1 MKRRVFL
8 GVSLAVLAGAGQAGA
23 GQAGAEVG
31 LRPRR
36 KPALAPLARLQAA
49 RLGRAELGFFAVD
62 LGTGAVRDSHQPD
75 LPLPPASTL
84 KTVTAL
90 YALDRLG
97 AAHRFQTRVIRV
109 GDALVL
115 AGGGDPVL
123 DSDALAGLAAATA
136 RAVGDW
142 RPARFLVWG
151 GALPRMAEVAPG
163 QAAHLAYNPAVSGMM
178 LNFNRIHLGWRCAD
192 SCAFSLEARAARS
205 SPRAYT
211 VSAAARPGGGA
222 FAHSLT
228 GGVEQWQVPRAG
240 LGKAGSRWLPVR
252 QPELYAGDVFQTLC
266 RAEGL
271 ALPAPEV
278 SLQRPEGAMIAHHD
292 SPALTEVLRGMLD
305 HSTNLTAEA
314 VGLAASGA
322 GDLAGSAAA
331 MARWV
336 EGRGG
341 RQAGGVSGADAD
353 LEAEGGVAASGL
365 RFVDHSGLSGDNR
378 ITARGLAGL
387 LARPEAR
394 QALRGLLKTDPLRDV
409 LGTDARGDGR
419 NGAARVAAKT
429 GTLNFVSCLAGYAGQ
444 PEGAEVAFAILSADL
459 GKREET
465 AGQELPAGVLAWV
478 KRSKEMQ
485 RDLVEDAV
493 RDDEPGRDLP
503 EI

>member
-8 GVSLAVLAGAGQAGA
+8 AASLAVLAGAGQAGA

-36 KPALAPLARLQAA
+36 KPALAPSARLQAA

-62 LGTGAVRDSHQPD
+62 LASGAVRVSHQPD

-97 AAHRFQTRVIRV
+97 GAHRFQTRVIRA

-123 DSDALAGLAAATA
+123 DSDALAGLAAATM

-178 LNFNRIHLGWRCAD
+178 LNFNRVHLGWRCAD
-192 SCAFSLEARAARS
+192 NCAFNLEARAARS

-222 FAHSLT
+222 FVHSLT

-271 ALPAPEV
+271 VLPAPEITD
-278 SLQRPEGAMIAHHD
+278 LRPEGAVIARHD
-292 SPALTEVLRGMLD
+292 SPPLTEVLRGMLD

-336 EGRGG
+336 AGLAGRGG
-341 RQAGGVSGADAD
+341 AQAGGVSGADWD
-353 LEAEGGVAASGL
+353 AASGL

-378 ITARGLAGL
+378 VTARALAGL

-409 LGTDARGDGR
+409 LGKDARGDGR
-419 NGAARVAAKT
+419 NGAAVVAAKT
-429 GTLNFVSCLAGYAGQ
+429 GTLNFVSCLAGYAGT
-444 PEGAEVAFAILSADL
+444 PEGAEVSFAILSADL

-485 RDLVEDAV
+485 RDLVEGAV
-493 RDDEPGRDLP
+493 RGADPGRDLP